1 MTTLY
6 NHLPTLDLHGMDR
19 EYAKLLINEFIQDQ
33 YAMKNQKVI
42 IIHGNGTGILKK
54 TTQETKLEYCCLAT
68 TAAATTTTTITALIT
83 PIFFFF
89 FNHFISFPLQ

>member
-54 TTQETKLEYCCLAT
+54 TTQETLKKNKIVEKYKIDNFNCGQ
-68 TAAATTTTTITALIT
+68 TIVLLRKK
-83 PIFFFF
+83 P
-89 FNHFISFPLQ
+89 